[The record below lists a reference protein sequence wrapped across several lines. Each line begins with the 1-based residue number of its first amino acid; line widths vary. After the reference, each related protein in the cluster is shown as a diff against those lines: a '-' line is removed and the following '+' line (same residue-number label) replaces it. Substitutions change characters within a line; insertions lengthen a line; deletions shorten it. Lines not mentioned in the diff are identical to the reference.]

1 MLNKLGKY
9 EIQAVLG
16 QGAMGIVYRAYD
28 PILKRPVALKT
39 LSGDFGQNPELL
51 KRFYREAEA
60 AGGLRHF
67 NIVTIYDLGEEHHTP
82 FIAMEFLEGSD
93 LQNAIQKQQIQSI
106 NQVLRIAR
114 QSCEALHYAHGRG
127 IVHRDV
133 KPANI
138 FLLEDGTVKIV
149 DFGIAQMAS
158 STMTRTG
165 MVMGTVSYM
174 SPEQVQGRNLDGRSD
189 QFSMG
194 IIVYEMLTGMKP
206 FHGSSIPEIF
216 FKIMNEAPA
225 PIRQKYP
232 HCPPALEAI
241 LQRCLMK
248 DRDQRYADLGQMA
261 RDLERLL
268 ASLGRDFSLQEAVT
282 STAERSGLL
291 WQDSVND
298 IQQFLQEGRIDQAQ
312 LRLDDL
318 RRQWGDTDPLL
329 NTRLDSLQGGI
340 RLAQN
345 RTAVQKQL
353 DNIQSLARDG
363 QVTQAE
369 LMLNQLE
376 QEFSGQDEL
385 LHTRSIIIDA
395 KRRGEKI
402 QFIRGAISK
411 AKVFLE
417 AENYDQALKTLEQAM
432 RVYPEEKALLKFY
445 QHTLE
450 RKEQSAR
457 KTFIRDTCV
466 KVSALLK
473 DGQLETAIRTVEAAL
488 EHFADEEVFQNLYKT
503 LIARKRGAR

>member
-67 NIVTIYDLGEEHHTP
+67 NIVTIYDLGEENHTP
-82 FIAMEFLEGSD
+82 FIAMEFLEGCD
-93 LQNAIQKQQIQSI
+93 LQNAIQQQQIQSLY
-106 NQVLRIAR
+106 QVLRIAR

-133 KPANI
+133 KPANV

-194 IIVYEMLTGMKP
+194 IIVYEMLTGTKP

-216 FKIMNEAPA
+216 FKIMNEPPA
-225 PIRQKYP
+225 PIRQQYP

-248 DRDQRYADLGQMA
+248 DRDQRYPDLSQMA

-268 ASLGRDFSLQEAVT
+268 ASLNREFSLQEAV
-282 STAERSGLL
+282 AFGGERSGLL
-291 WQDSVND
+291 WQEAVND
-298 IQQFLQEGRIDQAQ
+298 IQQLFQDGQIDQAQ

-318 RRQWGDTDPLL
+318 RRQWGDADPLL
-329 NTRLDSLQGGI
+329 NARLDSLQGSI
-340 RLAQN
+340 RLARN
-345 RTAVQKQL
+345 RTSVQKHL
-353 DNIQSLARDG
+353 DNIQALARDG

-369 LMLNQLE
+369 LLLDRLE
-376 QEFSGQDEL
+376 EEYSGQDEIL
-385 LHTRSIIIDA
+385 QTRGFIIDA

-402 QFIRGAISK
+402 HFIRGTISK

-417 AENYDQALKTLEQAM
+417 AENHDQALKTLEQAM
-432 RVYPEEKALLKFY
+432 RVYPEEKALLKYY
-445 QHTLE
+445 QSTLE
-450 RKEQSAR
+450 RKAQFSR
-457 KTFIRDTCV
+457 KAFIRDTCAN
-466 KVSALLK
+466 VSARLK

-488 EHFADEEVFQNLYKT
+488 ERFADEEVFQNLYKT
-503 LIARKRGAR
+503 LIARKRGIR